1 MLGSLDEKYE
11 TKLMN
16 DIGCISKSRF
26 KSTANLKAGLFDG
39 QIPESS
45 LSVEEREGQS
55 LSLESFTSK
64 PSFYSF
70 RICLDLKGSF

>member
-1 MLGSLDEKYE
+1 MLGSLNEKHK

-16 DIGCISKSRF
+16 DIGCLSKSQF
-26 KSTANLKAGLFDG
+26 MGTAIANLKVGLFDG
-39 QIPESS
+39 QIPESL
-45 LSVEEREGQS
+45 LSVEELEGQS

-70 RICLDLKGSF
+70 SVM

>member
-1 MLGSLDEKYE
+1 MLGSLNEKHK

-16 DIGCISKSRF
+16 DIGCLSKSRF
-26 KSTANLKAGLFDG
+26 MGTAITSLKAGLFDG
-39 QIPESS
+39 QIPESV

-64 PSFYSF
+64 PSFWAAAPTGDEV
-70 RICLDLKGSF
+70 L

>member
-1 MLGSLDEKYE
+1 MLGSLDEKHK
-11 TKLMN
+11 TKLTN

-26 KSTANLKAGLFDG
+26 MGTAIANLKAGLFDG
-39 QIPESS
+39 QIPESL
-45 LSVEEREGQS
+45 LSVEELEGQS

-70 RICLDLKGSF
+70 SVM

>member
-1 MLGSLDEKYE
+1 MLGSLDEKYK
-11 TKLMN
+11 TKLIN

-26 KSTANLKAGLFDG
+26 MSTANLISGLFDG
-39 QIPESS
+39 QIPESL
-45 LSVEEREGQS
+45 LSVEELEGQS

-70 RICLDLKGSF
+70 SVM